1 MLSASS
7 KLKLSRRNPRNPQPP
22 LCRFHTGP
30 HPRETHA
37 TAVLETPEPSICR
50 NLFGTPREPPPPSRQ
65 LPPSSRQPPQPGQKT
80 PISRNL
86 FGTEPISRPTTPVS
100 EPYEITETSSTSKTK
115 SKKKKKN
122 PTLANRIINSYKP
135 TLPENFGSITS
146 EVFGTI
152 RYKPEDINSII
163 KNFDDLSLATTRFPT
178 LKEVFTKT
186 YTEYLEK
193 RVGGLRRADKDNVY
207 IHEIDRIVLR
217 DDKKH
222 QVQRKLSN
230 SAQQL
235 IFLRTFEV
243 LHRVAILLTT
253 NSFLTK
259 RGLFYQAPDLF
270 GKQRVSDDLIEDVS
284 CMLKCTRES
293 LHITAA
299 KTGEV
304 IGDLWFNKADDNEVH
319 CNGGIQIPQ
328 DAEHKKIYV
337 PKRPSL
343 FC

>member
-1 MLSASS
+1 MLSASC

-50 NLFGTPREPPPPSRQ
+50 NLFGTPREPPPPRRQ

-80 PISRNL
+80 PISKNL

-178 LKEVFTKT
+178 LKEVFPKT

-193 RVGGLRRADKDNVY
+193 RVGGLQVRPAKTCNKDNVY

-222 QVQRKLSN
+222 QVQR
-230 SAQQL
+230 
-235 IFLRTFEV
+235 
-243 LHRVAILLTT
+243 
-253 NSFLTK
+253 
-259 RGLFYQAPDLF
+259 
-270 GKQRVSDDLIEDVS
+270 
-284 CMLKCTRES
+284 
-293 LHITAA
+293 
-299 KTGEV
+299 
-304 IGDLWFNKADDNEVH
+304 
-319 CNGGIQIPQ
+319 
-328 DAEHKKIYV
+328 
-337 PKRPSL
+337 
-343 FC
+343 

>member
-1 MLSASS
+1 MLSASC

-50 NLFGTPREPPPPSRQ
+50 NLFGTPREPPPPRRQ
-65 LPPSSRQPPQPGQKT
+65 LPPSSRRPPQPGQKT

-178 LKEVFTKT
+178 LKEVFPKT
-186 YTEYLEK
+186 YTEYLEVTHVPRERLIEIINAK
-193 RVGGLRRADKDNVY
+193 LGAIHLSYNRKELEDCKFVLPRRAT
-207 IHEIDRIVLR
+207 
-217 DDKKH
+217 
-222 QVQRKLSN
+222 
-230 SAQQL
+230 
-235 IFLRTFEV
+235 RTMYTFM
-243 LHRVAILLTT
+243 R
-253 NSFLTK
+253 
-259 RGLFYQAPDLF
+259 
-270 GKQRVSDDLIEDVS
+270 LIELCCVMIKS
-284 CMLKCTRES
+284 IKS
-293 LHITAA
+293 S
-299 KTGEV
+299 G
-304 IGDLWFNKADDNEVH
+304 
-319 CNGGIQIPQ
+319 
-328 DAEHKKIYV
+328 
-337 PKRPSL
+337 S
-343 FC
+343 